1 MRFLFFTLLL
11 TASGLLSAQSRNLD
25 IYWIDAEGGA
35 ASLIVS
41 PSGESM
47 LIDTGFAVGDRDA
60 KRIYA
65 ATQLAGLKKI
75 DYVVISHF
83 HADHVGGLPALS
95 KMIPLGQ
102 LYGRSSA
109 ELEPVNQQWLD
120 NFNTAAVAKRTVVK
134 AGDEIPLKGVRTEV
148 VIADAKPINK
158 PVKGGGAP
166 NPLCADAEQQAPI
179 GPENQRMV
187 GLMLTFGK
195 FKYLN
200 LADLDWEREM
210 ALVCPVNKLGTV
222 TLYHVS
228 RHGGLSGSGA
238 PAFLGAIR
246 PQVAVVNNGPRKGFG
261 AVDSTVKSVT
271 PGGPRPYEKN
281 SYLRLAGLPGIEG
294 IWQLHLSLL
303 DRDPKHNTPE
313 NMIANLEETAEC
325 KGNWIKASVA
335 PDGKFTVTNGR
346 NGFSKSYAAR

>member
-1 MRFLFFTLLL
+1 MRLRTFALLL
-11 TASGLLSAQSRNLD
+11 TAASLLNAQSKNLD

-65 ATQLAGLKKI
+65 ATQQAGLKKI

-109 ELEPVNQQWLD
+109 ELEPVNQQWLN

-148 VIADAKPINK
+148 VIADAKPIDK

-187 GLMLTFGK
+187 GVMLTFGK
-195 FKYLN
+195 FRYLN

-246 PQVAVVNNGPRKGFG
+246 PQVAIVNNGPRKGFG
-261 AVDSTVKSVT
+261 ATDATVKSVT

-303 DRDPKHNTPE
+303 DPDPKHNTPE
-313 NMIANLEETAEC
+313 NMIANLEDTAEC

-346 NGFSKSYAAR
+346 NGFSKTYAAR

>member
-1 MRFLFFTLLL
+1 MRFLSFTLLL
-11 TASGLLSAQSRNLD
+11 TAAGLLSAQSRNLD
-25 IYWIDAEGGA
+25 IYWIDVEGGA
-35 ASLIVS
+35 STLVVS

-47 LIDTGFAVGDRDA
+47 LIDTGYNTGDRDA

-65 ATQLAGLKKI
+65 AAQQAGLKKI

-102 LYGRSSA
+102 LFGRSNA
-109 ELEPVNQQWLD
+109 ELEPQNQQWLD
-120 NFNTAAVAKRTVVK
+120 NFNNAAAAKRTVVK

-148 VIADAKPINK
+148 VISDAKPIAK
-158 PVKGGGAP
+158 PVKGAGAA
-166 NPLCADAEQQAPI
+166 NPLCADAENKTPA

-187 GLMLTFGK
+187 GVLLTYGK
-195 FKYLN
+195 FKLLN

-210 ALVCPVNKLGTV
+210 ALVCPVNKLGAV
-222 TLYHVS
+222 TLYHVG
-228 RHGGLSGSGA
+228 RHGGLDDSAA

-246 PQVAVVNNGPRKGFG
+246 PQVVVMNNGPRKGLG
-261 AVDSTVKSVT
+261 QRDNTVKSTT
-271 PGGPRPYEKN
+271 PAAKPYEKN
-281 SYLRLAGLPGIEG
+281 SYLRLAGLPGVEG
-294 IWQLHLSLL
+294 IWQGHLSLL
-303 DRDPKHNTPE
+303 DRDPQHNTSE
-313 NMIANLEETAEC
+313 NMIANLEDTAEC

-346 NGFSKSYAAR
+346 NGFSKTYTAR

>member
-1 MRFLFFTLLL
+1 MRLRTFALLL
-11 TASGLLSAQSRNLD
+11 TAASLLNAQSKNLD

-109 ELEPVNQQWLD
+109 ELEPVNQQWLN

-134 AGDEIPLKGVRTEV
+134 AGDEIPLNGVRTEV
-148 VIADAKPINK
+148 VIADAKPIDK

-187 GLMLTFGK
+187 GVMLTFGK
-195 FKYLN
+195 FRYLN

-246 PQVAVVNNGPRKGFG
+246 PQVAIVNNGPRKGFG
-261 AVDSTVKSVT
+261 ATDATVKSVT

-303 DRDPKHNTPE
+303 DPDPKHNTPE
-313 NMIANLEETAEC
+313 NMIANLEDTAEC

-346 NGFSKSYAAR
+346 NGFSKTYAAR